1 MSKTKLFILKDVILE
16 EDLGVTGLQYCNL
29 GNCFFVPQQSMEGP
43 WGGCLLFDYSFAL
56 LIAPLILSLPS
67 AVQGD
72 IVRACIW
79 GTSYIDP
86 VKRENE
92 KILSFIK
99 TASYKTLLI
108 LGTLFPLNPMTD
120 LP

>member
-1 MSKTKLFILKDVILE
+1 MPGLKLSIPLSSIPTFLWMVTKLDFRIIQLSQQRYILFKVVKLE
-16 EDLGVTGLQYCNL
+16 
-29 GNCFFVPQQSMEGP
+29 M
-43 WGGCLLFDYSFAL
+43 
-56 LIAPLILSLPS
+56 
-67 AVQGD
+67 
-72 IVRACIW
+72 
-79 GTSYIDP
+79 GTSYIAP
-86 VKRENE
+86 VKRGNE

>member
-1 MSKTKLFILKDVILE
+1 MGST
-16 EDLGVTGLQYCNL
+16 
-29 GNCFFVPQQSMEGP
+29 PQ
-43 WGGCLLFDYSFAL
+43 
-56 LIAPLILSLPS
+56 
-67 AVQGD
+67 V
-72 IVRACIW
+72 W
-79 GTSYIDP
+79 GTSYIVP

-108 LGTLFPLNPMTD
+108 LGTLFPLNPMID

>member
-1 MSKTKLFILKDVILE
+1 MPTYAYRVMDSEKSCHYCRRGFEVIQRMTVRKTK
-16 EDLGVTGLQYCNL
+16 
-29 GNCFFVPQQSMEGP
+29 
-43 WGGCLLFDYSFAL
+43 
-56 LIAPLILSLPS
+56 
-67 AVQGD
+67 
-72 IVRACIW
+72 W
-79 GTSYIDP
+79 GTSYIVP
-86 VKRENE
+86 VKRGNE